1 MGQISTIPAS
11 LPFADTIA
19 KGLIE
24 RVSGDPQA
32 LSQYKILLP
41 TRRAC
46 RIMREAFLRQGQGA
60 LMLLPK
66 LEAIGDPDEDELSIL
81 SSGESA
87 IAALDIPPAI
97 HPIARLGSLA
107 KLLRGQEGF
116 QGSYEQSLILA
127 KALMKFLDEL
137 YIEDKKLDDL
147 KDLVRQEGLADHWQ
161 VTLNFLD
168 VLKTQWPQQLMRMGY
183 IEPVDRR
190 NKLLA
195 AQAKIWHET
204 PPPTPIIAAGITGSV
219 PATAQLFKAI
229 MQLTKGEII
238 LPGLDQY
245 LEDAAWEDLEE
256 NHPQYSLKNLLSVL
270 GVARSAVSIWADY
283 STDQNESREMLL
295 SEIMRPATHS
305 AAWGK
310 KMLHKEAVKNLSLIE
325 CKNHDEEAAT
335 IALIMRE
342 VLEDKD
348 KSKTAALITPD
359 RNLALRVKEKLR
371 RWEIDIDDSAGTL
384 LSNTPRGLYLR
395 SIIGVIEQDFSPVA
409 LLNLLKQDL
418 CGNGLVDNMRSHVRR
433 LDDML
438 RGPKPLGGL
447 PQLIK
452 FLQKKDAKTQSNI
465 AAVFTPIFD
474 LFGMIDAH
482 KIQSLEA
489 WITTHISLA
498 ENLATAKDKS
508 GQERLWSTESG
519 EALGTLFSALKEQA
533 HRFDAMD
540 IQSYGVLIEQLM
552 RGVTLRPKYGQHPR
566 LTILGQMESRLSHA
580 DLIIM
585 GSLNENIWPPAAQAD
600 PWMSRLMRQDFG
612 LPSTEQKIGFA
623 AHDFVQLAA
632 SQNVIITR
640 AKMIESVP
648 TLPSR
653 WLQRMEA
660 VLKAYDFFLEKRDH
674 YKQWAAALDKPE
686 ELSAPAQRPE
696 PRPKASMRFR
706 HISVTGVQNWMVD
719 PYAVY
724 AKYILGL
731 RKMDD
736 LEQEQDHAQKGS
748 LVHDTLFEYVQAH
761 KSDWP
766 ITAKQEMLDIFHR
779 LCKDEGIQRPELLP
793 WYPRFLV
800 MLDWFVQHENDWRK
814 TGAYPAALEVKGA
827 YVFQTAQGDFTI
839 EAKADRIDKMS
850 DGSLAIIDYKTSKT
864 LSESKVKKGFLPQL
878 PLEGLIAQ
886 KGTFDNLSASVAALQ
901 FWKIIGAES
910 ESGDVIDINK
920 GKAIDALIEEAEAG
934 LRTLVEVFEQDNTP
948 YYSLPDENNMP
959 LYQDYAHLARVKEW
973 ANENDSDSDGGDA

>member
-11 LPFADTIA
+11 LPFADTLA

-81 SSGESA
+81 SSGEGS
-87 IAALDIPPAI
+87 IATDDILPAI

-147 KDLVRQEGLADHWQ
+147 KDVVRQEGLADHWQ
-161 VTLNFLD
+161 LTLDFLD
-168 VLKTQWPQQLMRMGY
+168 VLKTQWPQQLTKMGY
-183 IEPVDRR
+183 IEPVERR

-195 AQAKIWHET
+195 VQAGIWRET
-204 PPPTPIIAAGITGSV
+204 PPNSPIIAAGITGSV
-219 PATAQLFKAI
+219 AATAQLFKAI
-229 MQLTKGEII
+229 MQLPKGEII
-238 LPGLDQY
+238 LPGLDQI
-245 LEDAAWEDLEE
+245 LEDVAWDDIEE

-270 GVARSAVSIWADY
+270 GTARSAVNIWADC
-283 STDQNESREMLL
+283 SEANNESREVLL
-295 SEIMRPATHS
+295 SEIMRPASHS

-310 KMLHKEAVKNLSLIE
+310 KMLHKDAVKNLSLIE

-371 RWEIDIDDSAGTL
+371 RWDIDIDDSAGTL

-395 SIIGVIEQDFSPVA
+395 SIIDVVEQEFSPIA

-433 LDDML
+433 LDEML

-447 PQLIK
+447 DQLKK
-452 FLQKKDAKTQSNI
+452 FLQKKDAKKQSNI
-465 AAVFTPIFD
+465 AAIFAPIFA
-474 LFGMIDAH
+474 LFEEIEPRQTH
-482 KIQSLEA
+482 SLDA

-498 ENLATAKDKS
+498 ESLAAAKDKS

-533 HRFDAMD
+533 HRFDTMD

-580 DLIIM
+580 DLVIM
-585 GSLNENIWPPAAQAD
+585 GSLNENVWPPAAAAD

-612 LPSTEQKIGFA
+612 LPSAEQKIGFA

-660 VLKAYDFFLEKRDH
+660 VLKSYDLSLETKNH

-686 ELSAPAQRPE
+686 GVSIPAQRPE

-706 HISVTGVQNWMVD
+706 NVSVTGVQNWMVD
-719 PYAVY
+719 PYGVY

-748 LVHDTLFEYVQAH
+748 LVHDTLFHYVQAH
-761 KSDWP
+761 KTDWP
-766 ITAKQEMLDIFHR
+766 VTAKQDMLDIFHK
-779 LCKDEGIQRPELLP
+779 LCAEEGIERPALLP
-793 WYPRFLV
+793 WYPRFLL
-800 MLDWFVQHENDWRK
+800 MLDWFVEHETNWRK
-814 TGAYPAALEVKGA
+814 AGARPTALEVKGS
-827 YVFQTAQGDFTI
+827 YVFQTEQGDFSI

-850 DGSLAIIDYKTSKT
+850 NGSLAIIDYKTSKT
-864 LSESKVKKGFLPQL
+864 LSEAKVKKGFLPQL

-886 KGTFDNLSASVAALQ
+886 KGSFDSLSASVAALQ
-901 FWKIIGAES
+901 FWKIIGAEA
-910 ESGDVIDINK
+910 ESGGVMDINK
-920 GKAIDALIEEAEAG
+920 GNNIDALIDEAEAG

-948 YYSLPDENNMP
+948 YYSLPDENNIP
-959 LYQDYAHLARVKEW
+959 PYQDYAHLARVKEW
-973 ANENDSDSDGGDA
+973 ANENDSEGDGGDA